1 MRKLDALTPIGI
13 FVGVILLAFA
23 VLTSGGMDGFVS
35 FIHLPSILIVFGG
48 LTAGLL
54 INFPLSEIKHLFA
67 VAKQAF
73 REEELD
79 LETLIQRFV
88 ELSEK
93 ARREGLLTLEK
104 ELGQEENTF
113 LKKGMLLA
121 IDGIEQDMLVDIM
134 NAEIIALEERHRKK
148 RSMLEKAGDY
158 APAWGMIGTL
168 IGLVLM
174 LKNLDDP
181 TSLGPNMAVALLT
194 TFYGSL
200 LANLVFLP
208 MAAKLEL
215 KTEKEVFFR
224 GIIIEG
230 IVGVQSGQNPKILQ
244 EKLQAFLAGG
254 TRKTAEFIN
263 AGEAAEL

>member
-1 MRKLDALTPIGI
+1 MKKFDALTPIGI
-13 FVGVILLAFA
+13 VAGFVLLAFA
-23 VLTSGGMDGFVS
+23 VLTSGGAEGFAS

-48 LTAGLL
+48 ITAGLL
-54 INFPLSEIKHLFA
+54 INFPFSEIKHIFTIIR
-67 VAKQAF
+67 QAF
-73 REEELD
+73 REEEMN
-79 LETLIQRFV
+79 LEALIERFV
-88 ELSEK
+88 ALSEK

-104 ELGQEENTF
+104 ELEQENDKF

-134 NAEIIALEERHRKK
+134 SAEITALEERHRKK
-148 RSMLEKAGDY
+148 RSILEKAGEY

-168 IGLVLM
+168 VGLVLM

-215 KTEKEVFFR
+215 KTEQEVFFR
-224 GIIIEG
+224 EIVIEG
-230 IVGVQSGQNPKILQ
+230 VVGVQTGQNPKILR
-244 EKLQAFLAGG
+244 EKLLAFSSDSKRSV
-254 TRKTAEFIN
+254 TETITAN
-263 AGEAAEL
+263 EAAEL

>member
-1 MRKLDALTPIGI
+1 MKKFDALTPIGI
-13 FVGVILLAFA
+13 LAGLVLLVFA
-23 VLTSGGMDGFVS
+23 IVTSGGTDGFAS

-48 LTAGLL
+48 ITAGLL
-54 INFPLSEIKHLFA
+54 INFPFSEIKYLFT
-67 VAKQAF
+67 VMRQAF
-73 REEELD
+73 REEEMDLD
-79 LETLIQRFV
+79 ALIQRFV

-93 ARREGLLTLEK
+93 ARREGLLALEK
-104 ELGQEENTF
+104 DVQEEEDPF
-113 LKKGMLLA
+113 LKKGMMLA

-134 NAEIIALEERHRKK
+134 NAEITALEERHRKK
-148 RSMLEKAGDY
+148 RSLLEKAGDY

-194 TFYGSL
+194 TLYGSL

-208 MAAKLEL
+208 MAAKLAL

-224 GIIIEG
+224 EIVIEG
-230 IVGVQSGQNPKILQ
+230 VVGVQSGQNPKILR
-244 EKLQAFLAGG
+244 EKLQAFSDGSE
-254 TRKTAEFIN
+254 RKRAESMTAN
-263 AGEAAEL
+263 EAAEL